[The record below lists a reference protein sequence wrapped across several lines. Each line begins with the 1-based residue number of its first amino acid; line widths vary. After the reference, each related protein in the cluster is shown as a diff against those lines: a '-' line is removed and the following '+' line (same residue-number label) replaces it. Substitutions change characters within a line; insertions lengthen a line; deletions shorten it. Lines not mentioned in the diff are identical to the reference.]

1 MKGNDFEKLLVQIND
16 SIGVLG
22 DKVEKV
28 GKEYSKGQF
37 VISPNWNDCARFIL

>member
-1 MKGNDFEKLLVQIND
+1 MKGNDFEKLLVQINE

-28 GKEYSKGQF
+28 IIENKLIPLFHYSFSGT
-37 VISPNWNDCARFIL
+37 